1 MGHSDSP
8 NPKHAP
14 ARLAVRPSS
23 QPPLRVLVLGV
34 SWPMKTFVERLLVG
48 LADAGVELTLASMS
62 SLVRPPRDWTARHRI
77 RSVDDAVPR
86 TPRSVARVTARRAGG
101 SVAQA
106 LRPTRILRGNRRSR
120 EALLSEPWNVVYVPW
135 LSVLVDHPDL
145 LAMAAPLVTSCRG
158 TLVTIAPWN
167 PSRMGFRDA
176 LANVFAS
183 SALVHCVSDA
193 IVSDAI
199 ELGMDPAKARVIRP
213 AVDPTS
219 FRPRTNGGAVEPISV
234 IGVGTLNWTKDYEHA
249 LVAIRRAVDAGTDLA
264 LDLIGDGPDRPHLR
278 FAIDDLGLGDR
289 VRLLG
294 RRSPAEVAQMLQRAD
309 IFLHT
314 SCSEGISN
322 AVLEAMATGLPVVVT
337 DAGGMREA
345 VRDGVDGFV
354 VPVRDTDA
362 IAAALTRLAAGPELR
377 ARMGES
383 GRRRIEAQF
392 RLDQQVRDFVALL
405 HEAAGR

>member
-1 MGHSDSP
+1 MQHSDSP
-8 NPKHAP
+8 NPT
-14 ARLAVRPSS
+14 
-23 QPPLRVLVLGV
+23 LRVLVLGV
-34 SWPMKTFVERLLVG
+34 SWPLETFVERLVVG

-77 RSVDDAVPR
+77 RWVDDAVPR
-86 TPRSVARVTARRAGG
+86 TSRSVARVAARRARG

-106 LRPTRILRGNRRSR
+106 LRPARILRGNGRSR
-120 EALLSEPWNVVYVPW
+120 EALLSEPWDVVYVPW

-158 TLVTIAPWN
+158 TLVTIAPWD
-167 PSRMGFRDA
+167 PSRLGFREA
-176 LANVFAS
+176 LADLFAA

-199 ELGMDPAKARVIRP
+199 ELDMAPAKARVIRP
-213 AVDPTS
+213 AVDPAS
-219 FRPRTNGGAVEPISV
+219 FRPRTVGGADGPINV
-234 IGVGTLNWTKDYEHA
+234 IGVGTLNWTKDYERA
-249 LVAIRRAVDAGTDLA
+249 LVAIRGAVDAGADLRF
-264 LDLIGDGPDRPHLR
+264 DLIGDGPDRPHLR
-278 FAIDDLGLGDR
+278 FTIDDLGLGDR

-294 RRSPAEVAQMLQRAD
+294 RRFPPEVAEALQRAD

-322 AVLEAMATGLPVVVT
+322 AVLEAMATGLPVVTT

-345 VRDGVDGFV
+345 VRGGVDGFV
-354 VPVRDTDA
+354 VPVRGTDA
-362 IAAALTRLAAGPELR
+362 IAAALTLLAADPELR

-383 GRRRIEAQF
+383 GRQRIEERF
-392 RLDQQVRDFVALL
+392 RLDQQVLDFVALL